1 MGAVMNPKDIYR
13 QWSKIVR
20 RTEDGEPCLPWDRLP
35 DRIRAAWIA
44 IAPAPVAPPAEP
56 APAPVPDPPAEP
68 PKRKPRKRA

>member
-1 MGAVMNPKDIYR
+1 MTPKELYR

-44 IAPAPVAPPAEP
+44 ITPPPEAPAEPGPAPVTPT
-56 APAPVPDPPAEP
+56 PDPPMDP